1 METSL
6 TEDRLSR
13 ISTIW
18 SKVLKANRG
27 GVEGD
32 ADALEEM
39 IHRYHGAVYRY
50 FLGAVRN
57 DDTADELFQEFALRF
72 ARGGFRNANPGKGRF
87 RDFLR
92 TVLINLIHDYGRA
105 KKRRMDSLS
114 PDGPEP
120 ADSSDDLALE
130 DSFVVSWREELL
142 DRAWRRL
149 AELEAHEGQPY
160 HTVLQFRAANP
171 EARSGEIATAMT
183 EQLQPANPFTDV
195 GIRKLLQRAREQF
208 ADGLI
213 EEVGSSLSTTD
224 LSRIEGELIDLD
236 LLAYCK
242 SALERRRTSPS

>member
-6 TEDRLSR
+6 SEDRLSR

-18 SKVLKANRG
+18 SMVLKANRG

-32 ADALEEM
+32 GVALEEM

-50 FLGAVRN
+50 FLGAVR
-57 DDTADELFQEFALRF
+57 DTDTADELFQEFALRF
-72 ARGGFRNANPGKGRF
+72 ARGGFRNADPGKGRF

-92 TVLINLIHDYGRA
+92 TVLINLIHDFGRA

-114 PDGPEP
+114 PESPEP
-120 ADSSDDLALE
+120 TDDSSDGINLE
-130 DSFVVSWREELL
+130 DSFVLSWREELL

-160 HTVLQFRAANP
+160 HTILQFRAANP
-171 EARSGEIATAMT
+171 EARSGEIAAAMT

-213 EEVGSSLSTTD
+213 EEIGLSLSSAD
-224 LSRIEGELIDLD
+224 LNRIEEELIDLD
-236 LLAYCK
+236 LLAYCR
-242 SALERRRTSPS
+242 SALERRRSF